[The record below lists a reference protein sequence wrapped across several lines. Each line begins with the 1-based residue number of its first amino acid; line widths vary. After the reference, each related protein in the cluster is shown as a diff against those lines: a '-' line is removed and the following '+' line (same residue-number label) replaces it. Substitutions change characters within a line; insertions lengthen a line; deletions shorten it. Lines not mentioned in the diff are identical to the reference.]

1 MSQVVT
7 CLKDIATPKGAYL
20 SAQYKKSFAY
30 HTLQERAPII
40 LTNFLDHLVIDRC
53 EIIEQYEGDSA
64 EEIKQIIG
72 HISKLKNELQTNKKL
87 QPIKGHG
94 SDVKTWNNFLES
106 FTESQDF
113 YTTVFL
119 YAECYLYR
127 RIQEAFDLTLVLT
140 VINISVKTL
149 S

>member
-1 MSQVVT
+1 MFF
-7 CLKDIATPKGAYL
+7 CR
-20 SAQYKKSFAY
+20 SFAY

-53 EIIEQYEGDSA
+53 EIIEQYEGVSCKGLLSLSRKELSLIFVFFLQDSA

-94 SDVKTWNNFLES
+94 KCITIIFSDCT
-106 FTESQDF
+106 
-113 YTTVFL
+113 
-119 YAECYLYR
+119 
-127 RIQEAFDLTLVLT
+127 
-140 VINISVKTL
+140 
-149 S
+149 